1 MPRVKL
7 NEVARDMP
15 KELILGQKHRYDF
28 DDNKMAKLMGV
39 SRATYSRRMN
49 QQKTADWP
57 LVELLKVCKGLN
69 VPIDELRE
77 AIRY

>member
-7 NEVARDMP
+7 NEPARDRV
-15 KELILGQKHRYDF
+15 KELILGQKHRCAF
-28 DDNKMAKLMGV
+28 DDERMAKLMGV

-49 QQKTADWP
+49 QQKTTEWP
-57 LVELLKVCKGLN
+57 LREVLRTCKQLN

>member
-7 NEVARDMP
+7 NEVARDKP
-15 KELILGQKHRYDF
+15 KELIIGQKQRYSF
-28 DDNKMAKLMGV
+28 DDDKMARLMGV

-49 QQKTADWP
+49 QQKTTEWP

-77 AIRY
+77 AIQY